1 MKFRVGIENNNEGRS
16 IAWAVE
22 HPGCYAYG
30 EDADHALANLPE
42 AILTYAKWI
51 GRHETSWVEVDKIEL
66 VIDDRWDV
74 YFVNDAL
81 ERVPPGED
89 IISIEAW
96 FQYDWKPLSATDIER
111 ALKLLAWSR
120 ADLLDLVK
128 GLSPEKL
135 ARNYPGERWSITG
148 ILKHIGGA
156 EWWYLERIGFPNPVS
171 EKDVPDDP
179 FERLEAVR
187 SNFNYVLPKLEGLH
201 IVAGLDGEFWSPRKS
216 LRRALWHER
225 DHTEHIRKLL
235 QRN

>member
-1 MKFRVGIENNNEGRS
+1 MQVRVGIENNNEGRS

-30 EDADHALANLPE
+30 EDADHALANLPK
-42 AILTYAKWI
+42 AVQVYAKWI
-51 GRHETSWVEVDKIEL
+51 GLHEAPWLASDKNEF
-66 VIDDRWDV
+66 VIDDEWDV
-74 YFVNDAL
+74 YFVNKAL
-81 ERVPPGED
+81 ERVPPGGD
-89 IISIEAW
+89 SSSIEAW
-96 FQYDWKPLSATDIER
+96 FQYDWKPLNATDIER
-111 ALKLLAWSR
+111 ALKLLAWIR
-120 ADLLDLVK
+120 ADLMDTVK
-128 GLSPEKL
+128 GISPEKL
-135 ARNYPGERWSITG
+135 AQTYPSERWSIAG

-179 FERLEAVR
+179 FERLEVVR

-201 IVAGLDGEFWSPRKS
+201 IVAGLDGEFWSPRKT

-235 QRN
+235 

>member
-30 EDADHALANLPE
+30 ENADHALANLPDAVQAYTE
-42 AILTYAKWI
+42 WI
-51 GRHETSWVEVDKIEL
+51 GRHESPWLNPERIEL
-66 VIDDRWDV
+66 VIDDEWEV

-81 ERVPPGED
+81 ERVPPSED
-89 IISIEAW
+89 SSSIEAW
-96 FQYDWKPLSATDIER
+96 FQYDWKPLTAQDIGR

-120 ADLLDLVK
+120 ADLMDVVK
-128 GLSPEKL
+128 GIHPEKL
-135 ARNYPGERWSITG
+135 AQAYPGERWSIEG

-156 EWWYLERIGFPNPVS
+156 EWWYLERIGFPDPTR
-171 EKDVPDDP
+171 EADVPADP
-179 FERLEAVR
+179 FERLEVVR
-187 SNFNYVLPKLEGLH
+187 KNFNYVLPKLEGLH

-235 QRN
+235 

>member
-1 MKFRVGIENNNEGRS
+1 MQFRVGIENNNEGRS

-30 EDADHALANLPE
+30 KDDAHALANLPH
-42 AILTYAKWI
+42 AIQSYAEWI
-51 GRHETSWVEVDKIEL
+51 GRRETPWLAANEIEV
-66 VIDDRWDV
+66 VIDDEWEV

-81 ERVPPGED
+81 ERVPPGD
-89 IISIEAW
+89 DSSSIEAW
-96 FQYDWKPLSATDIER
+96 FQYDWKPLTAMDIER

-120 ADLLDLVK
+120 EDLLDAVK
-128 GLSPEKL
+128 GLSPGKL
-135 ARNYPGERWSITG
+135 AQTYPGERWSIEG

-171 EKDVPDDP
+171 EKDVPADP
-179 FERLEAVR
+179 FERLEMVR
-187 SNFNYVLPKLEGLH
+187 SNFNYVLPKLDGLH

-235 QRN
+235 

>member
-1 MKFRVGIENNNEGRS
+1 MQFRVGIENNNEGRS

-30 EDADHALANLPE
+30 KDDAHALANLPH
-42 AILTYAKWI
+42 AIQSYAEWI
-51 GRHETSWVEVDKIEL
+51 GQHETPWLAANEIEV
-66 VIDDRWDV
+66 VIDDEWDV

-81 ERVPPGED
+81 ERVPPGD
-89 IISIEAW
+89 DSSSIEAW
-96 FQYDWKPLSATDIER
+96 FQYDWKPLTATDIER

-120 ADLLDLVK
+120 EDLLDAVK
-128 GLSPEKL
+128 GLSPGKL
-135 ARNYPGERWSITG
+135 AQTYPGERWSIAG

-179 FERLEAVR
+179 FERLKVVR
-187 SNFNYVLPKLEGLH
+187 DNFNYVLPKLEGLH

-235 QRN
+235 